1 MHLVRNLL
9 RINKV
14 RKRVAKSNSIEDQR
28 KRHVLRAE
36 KAGLGPLIKKNRD
49 KMDDSYTGSKS
60 YYDSEKAKSDQV
72 IKGYFSGNLRSKK
85 RIADE
90 QDMGTDEENAITNLY
105 RDEISKRYKTLQETY
120 PPQKITKTQ
129 VTPGKWIAASNL
141 KGK

>member
-1 MHLVRNLL
+1 MASKIPTPKL
-9 RINKV
+9 KG
-14 RKRVAKSNSIEDQR
+14 SIEYQQQG
-28 KRHVLRAE
+28 HVERAI

-49 KMDDSYTGSKS
+49 KMDDSYSGSKG
-60 YYDSEKAKSDQV
+60 YFDKDLAKSEQV

-90 QDMGTDEENAITNLY
+90 QDMATDEENALTNYY

-120 PPQKITKTQ
+120 PPQKITRTQ
-129 VTPGKWIAASNL
+129 VTPGKWVTASNL

>member
-1 MHLVRNLL
+1 MG
-9 RINKV
+9 
-14 RKRVAKSNSIEDQR
+14 KSNSIEDQR
-28 KRHVLRAE
+28 KRHVLRAK
-36 KAGLGPLIKKNRD
+36 KAGLGPLIKKNL
-49 KMDDSYTGSKS
+49 KNMDDSYTGSKP

-90 QDMGTDEENAITNLY
+90 QDMATDEENSVTNY
-105 RDEISKRYKTLQETY
+105 FRDEISKRYKTLQETY
-120 PPQKITKTQ
+120 PPQKITRTQ